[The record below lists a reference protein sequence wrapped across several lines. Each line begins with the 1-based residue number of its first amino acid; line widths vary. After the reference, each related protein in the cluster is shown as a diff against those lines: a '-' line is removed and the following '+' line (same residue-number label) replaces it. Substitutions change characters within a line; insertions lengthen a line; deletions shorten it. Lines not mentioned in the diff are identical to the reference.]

1 MIHSRWWFVRDDHRG
16 GLGAARPIGP
26 VPSGSFVIRKRAW
39 SRRRPGSRRGR
50 TSVSGPRLRRRRRDR
65 DDALLDQGRGLEL
78 VIKAAGLRGVDRRGH
93 DVNALGAARFGGF
106 ARGAAGARSDPN
118 GSRGRAAHTACAK
131 LRGARRRR
139 RSTRHGR
146 LDERRLATRL
156 KPRLAVN
163 QILSAL
169 RHGETVA
176 GGDQAWEDETGRYRL
191 FVHAQPGNDR
201 VADEAGITKGRLPT
215 RATAAERSCPV
226 RLHMRLLHPAP

>member
-1 MIHSRWWFVRDDHRG
+1 MIHSTWWFVRDDHRG

-26 VPSGSFVIRKRAW
+26 VPSGSFVIRKRAG

-50 TSVSGPRLRRRRRDR
+50 ASVSGPRLRRRRRDR

-156 KPRLAVN
+156 KPRLAAN

-169 RHGETVA
+169 RA
-176 GGDQAWEDETGRYRL
+176 RRDRRRWRARL
-191 FVHAQPGNDR
+191 GK
-201 VADEAGITKGRLPT
+201 TKPAAIVSSCMRSQEMIASRTRLGSP
-215 RATAAERSCPV
+215 RAACR
-226 RLHMRLLHPAP
+226 PAPPQRSDRAPCVCT